1 MKTAFCLRH
10 IAFEDLGT
18 LEPVIAAQGYE
29 ITYFEAA
36 VDDLTQIEPLQPD
49 LLVVLGGPIGVYNVD
64 DYPFLQDEITLLE
77 KRLAADLPILGICL
91 GSQLIAQ
98 ALGARVYFSG
108 HKEIGWKPL
117 ILSHAGQ
124 QSCLAA
130 IAPELTPVLHWH
142 GDTFDLPKG
151 ATHLAATD
159 EFVNQAFSWGKHC
172 LALQFHVEVTQ
183 QGLENWF
190 VGHTLEINTT
200 PGLSVAQLRTDT
212 QRWGP
217 TLEKQGALFITQWLK
232 QIQASTANRS
242 PLSSIAG

>member
-200 PGLSVAQLRTDT
+200 TGLSVAQLRTDT